1 MVNYN
6 KLYYFYIITLR
17 GSMNQAAQ
25 QLYISQPALSKSVK
39 DLEAFFGVSLFD
51 REKRN
56 LMLTPAGET
65 LRRECVRI
73 FSGEEH
79 LLHQMRQFQDD
90 TQKTLRFGYMIY
102 KEIYE
107 MQEVFSRF
115 EKEYPN
121 VHLKAKSYIE
131 RTTLTADL
139 MAGKIDVGLKLFT
152 LEDVI
157 PELDYRILEESH
169 LAVIMNENH
178 PFAERKEL
186 HMSELANEK
195 FVFLGKNSSSS
206 EYNYT
211 REWCQRC

>member
-102 KEIYE
+102 NKS
-107 MQEVFSRF
+107 MRCRKCF
-115 EKEYPN
+115 PD
-121 VHLKAKSYIE
+121 LKKSTQMYI
-131 RTTLTADL
+131 
-139 MAGKIDVGLKLFT
+139 
-152 LEDVI
+152 
-157 PELDYRILEESH
+157 
-169 LAVIMNENH
+169 
-178 PFAERKEL
+178 
-186 HMSELANEK
+186 
-195 FVFLGKNSSSS
+195 
-206 EYNYT
+206 
-211 REWCQRC
+211 

>member
-73 FSGEEH
+73 FPGKSICYIRCGSF
-79 LLHQMRQFQDD
+79 R
-90 TQKTLRFGYMIY
+90 MIRR
-102 KEIYE
+102 K
-107 MQEVFSRF
+107 RC
-115 EKEYPN
+115 
-121 VHLKAKSYIE
+121 
-131 RTTLTADL
+131 DL
-139 MAGKIDVGLKLFT
+139 DI
-152 LEDVI
+152 
-157 PELDYRILEESH
+157 
-169 LAVIMNENH
+169 
-178 PFAERKEL
+178 
-186 HMSELANEK
+186 
-195 FVFLGKNSSSS
+195 
-206 EYNYT
+206 
-211 REWCQRC
+211 

>member
-73 FSGEEH
+73 FSGKSICCI
-79 LLHQMRQFQDD
+79 RCGSF
-90 TQKTLRFGYMIY
+90 RMIRR
-102 KEIYE
+102 K
-107 MQEVFSRF
+107 RC
-115 EKEYPN
+115 
-121 VHLKAKSYIE
+121 
-131 RTTLTADL
+131 DL
-139 MAGKIDVGLKLFT
+139 DI
-152 LEDVI
+152 
-157 PELDYRILEESH
+157 
-169 LAVIMNENH
+169 
-178 PFAERKEL
+178 
-186 HMSELANEK
+186 
-195 FVFLGKNSSSS
+195 
-206 EYNYT
+206 
-211 REWCQRC
+211 

>member
-73 FSGEEH
+73 FPGKSICCIRCGSF
-79 LLHQMRQFQDD
+79 R
-90 TQKTLRFGYMIY
+90 MIRR
-102 KEIYE
+102 K
-107 MQEVFSRF
+107 RC
-115 EKEYPN
+115 
-121 VHLKAKSYIE
+121 
-131 RTTLTADL
+131 DL
-139 MAGKIDVGLKLFT
+139 GI
-152 LEDVI
+152 
-157 PELDYRILEESH
+157 
-169 LAVIMNENH
+169 
-178 PFAERKEL
+178 
-186 HMSELANEK
+186 
-195 FVFLGKNSSSS
+195 
-206 EYNYT
+206 
-211 REWCQRC
+211 